1 MGRYRGLPELIDS
14 PHDRIGVLLVNLGT
28 PERPTYGPVRR
39 YLGQF
44 LRDRRVIELCPYAWW
59 PVLFGPIL
67 TFRPRKSAAA
77 YRKIWLEAGS
87 PLLTYSQRLADK
99 VRRNLETRLGDR
111 VRVAL
116 AMTYGEP
123 AVPDVVAQLFEHSV
137 TRLLVLPMY
146 PQYSGTTTGAVFD
159 AVTRVLQRWR
169 SVPALRFIRDYHDDA
184 AYVEALAARIQRC
197 WKETGSRSHLLLSYH
212 GIPVKYVA
220 KGDPYKRQALHMSG
234 LIAERLG
241 LATADWSVSFQSRFG
256 PTEWLQPYTDQALR
270 NLLAAGVRDVTV
282 ASPAFSVDCLETLE
296 ELGVEYRHMFMEG
309 GGSSFTLVP
318 ALNDDDEHAAA
329 LSAIVVRN
337 LQGWPGV
344 QPPG

>member
-1 MGRYRGLPELIDS
+1 MGRYRGLPELVGS
-14 PHDRIGVLLVNLGT
+14 PEQRIGVLLVNLGT
-28 PERPTYGPVRR
+28 PEAPTYGPVRR

-59 PVLFGPIL
+59 PVLYGPIL

-77 YRKIWLEAGS
+77 YRKIWLEDGS
-87 PLLTYSQRLADK
+87 PLLRYSEKLTARLQLG
-99 VRRNLETRLGDR
+99 LEAHLGQG

-116 AMTYGEP
+116 AMTYGKP
-123 AVPDVVAQLFEHSV
+123 AVRDVVADLFAEGV
-137 TRLLVLPMY
+137 TRLVVLPMY

-169 SVPALRFIRDYHDDA
+169 SLPDLRFIRDYHDDPG
-184 AYVEALAARIQRC
+184 YVAALADRIERS
-197 WKETGSRSHLLLSYH
+197 WREAGGRSHLLLSYH

-220 KGDPYKRQALHMSG
+220 KGDPYRSQAMHMSG
-234 LIAERLG
+234 LLAERLG
-241 LATADWSVSFQSRFG
+241 LASTDWSVSFQSRFG

-270 NLLAAGVRDVTV
+270 NLLAAGVREVTV

-296 ELGVEYRHMFMEG
+296 ELGVEYRQLFMEAG
-309 GGSSFTLVP
+309 GRSFTLVP
-318 ALNDDDEHAAA
+318 ALNDDDAHANA
-329 LSAIVVRN
+329 LLSIVMRN

-344 QPPG
+344 PAQV

>member
-1 MGRYRGLPELIDS
+1 MGRYRGLPQLVGSHEQ
-14 PHDRIGVLLVNLGT
+14 RIGVLLVNLGT
-28 PERPTYGPVRR
+28 PEAPSYGPVRR

-59 PVLFGPIL
+59 PVLYGPVL

-77 YRKIWLEAGS
+77 YRKIWLEDGS
-87 PLLTYSQRLADK
+87 PLLRYSERVTAKLQLD
-99 VRRNLETRLGDR
+99 LEARLGKH

-116 AMTYGEP
+116 AMTYGRPSVKDEIE
-123 AVPDVVAQLFEHSV
+123 DLFQHGV

-159 AVTRVLQRWR
+159 AVARVLMRWR
-169 SVPALRFIRDYHDDA
+169 SLPHLRLVRDYHDDP
-184 AYVEALAARIQRC
+184 AYVAALAARIERSWQEAGR
-197 WKETGSRSHLLLSYH
+197 RSHLLLSYH
-212 GIPVKYVA
+212 GIPVKYVV
-220 KGDPYKRQALHMSG
+220 KGDPYQVQAMHMSG

-241 LATADWSVSFQSRFG
+241 LAPTDWSVSFQSRFG

-270 NLLAAGVRDVTV
+270 DLLAAGVRDVTV

-296 ELGVEYRHMFMEG
+296 ELGVEYRHQFMAG
-309 GGSSFTLVP
+309 GGNSFTLVP
-318 ALNDDDEHAAA
+318 ALNDDDAHAEA
-329 LSAIVVRN
+329 LAAIVLRN

-344 QPPG
+344 PAHV

>member
-1 MGRYRGLPELIDS
+1 MGRYRGLPEQVDS
-14 PHDRIGVLLVNLGT
+14 DEQRIGVLLVNLGT
-28 PERPTYGPVRR
+28 PTAPTYGPVRR

-59 PVLFGPIL
+59 PILYGPVL

-77 YRKIWLEAGS
+77 YRKIWLDEGS
-87 PLLTYSQRLADK
+87 PLLTYSKRLTAK
-99 VRRNLETRLGDR
+99 LGRELAARLGDR

-123 AVPDVVAQLFEHSV
+123 AVKQVIAELFEQGV

-159 AVTRVLQRWR
+159 AVARVLQRWR
-169 SVPALRFIRDYHDDA
+169 AVPDLRFIRDYHDDA
-184 AYVEALAARIQRC
+184 AYVEALAARIERSWQ
-197 WKETGSRSHLLLSYH
+197 EAGGRSHLLLSYH

-220 KGDPYKRQALHMSG
+220 KGDPYRSQALRMSG
-234 LIAERLG
+234 LVAERLG
-241 LATADWSVSFQSRFG
+241 LAPTDWSVSFQSRFG

-270 NLLAAGVRDVTV
+270 DLLAAGVRDVTV

-296 ELGVEYRHMFMEG
+296 ELGVEYRHMYMEG
-309 GGSSFTLVP
+309 GGQSFTLVP
-318 ALNDDDEHAAA
+318 ALNDDDAHAAA
-329 LSAIVVRN
+329 LASLVLRN
-337 LQGWPGV
+337 LAGWPGV
-344 QPPG
+344 P